1 MMISKGC
8 DNIENFSREVHFT
21 NSAREAWSLILKT
34 QGSKAKVL
42 LPSYIGVTDREG
54 SGIYD
59 PITSNKV
66 DHDFYLLNEDL
77 TISLNEIERCLLK
90 DDYAMVLLV
99 HYFGFKIQNITAIS
113 RLCKQH
119 NVLIVEDCAHLYNY
133 NMLNY
138 SDVGTYGDFAF
149 YSLHKF
155 FPFQDGG
162 MFIQNNLEIKTP
174 DFSDIKSTSKLY
186 SQFIKYDA
194 RAIADKRIENFK
206 IMDKLIKN
214 IAGLKSLREIN
225 QGDIPHNYPII
236 VENDLREKLYFWL
249 LDRKIPLIA
258 LYYRL
263 INPLQNKKYLTM
275 KDISGNILNL
285 PIHQDMNEEDIK
297 YVVDLLKKGLADLS

>member
-1 MMISKGC
+1 MISKGSNNI
-8 DNIENFSREVHFT
+8 DNYSREVHFT
-21 NSAREAWSLILKT
+21 NSAREAWSLILK
-34 QGSKAKVL
+34 SLNPNNKVL

-59 PITSNKV
+59 PIINNKV

-77 TISLNEIERCLLK
+77 TISLNEIERCLIK
-90 DDYAMVLLV
+90 DDYSMILLV

-162 MFIQNNLEIKTP
+162 MLIQNNLEIKP
-174 DFSDIKSTSKLY
+174 PNFSNIKLTSKLY

-194 RAIADKRIENFK
+194 KAIADKRIENFK
-206 IMDKLIKN
+206 IVDKLTKN
-214 IAGLKSLREIN
+214 IAGLKSLREIK

-236 VENDLREKLYFWL
+236 VKNDLREKLYFWL

-263 INPLQNKKYLTM
+263 INPLQNKTYLTM
-275 KDISGNILNL
+275 KGISDNILNL
-285 PIHQDMNEEDIK
+285 PIHQDMNVEDIE
-297 YVVDLLKKGLADLS
+297 YVIDLLKQGLADLS

>member
-1 MMISKGC
+1 MISNKSN
-8 DNIENFSREVHFT
+8 NIKNYSRELHLT
-21 NSAREAWSLILKT
+21 NTAREAWSLILRT
-34 QGSKAKVL
+34 LDSKAKVL

-59 PITSNKV
+59 PIINIKI

-77 TISLNEIERCLLK
+77 TISLNEIERCLIK
-90 DDYAMVLLV
+90 EDYAMILLV

-133 NMLNY
+133 NILNY

-155 FPFQDGG
+155 FPFQNGG
-162 MFIQNNLEIKTP
+162 MFIQNNLEIKIP
-174 DFSDIKSTSKLY
+174 NFSNIKLTSKLY
-186 SQFIKYDA
+186 RQFIKYDA
-194 RAIADKRIENFK
+194 KAIADKRIENFM

-214 IAGLKSLREIN
+214 IAGLKPLRKIK

-236 VENDLREKLYFWL
+236 IENDLREKLYFWL
-249 LDRKIPLIA
+249 LYRKIPLIA

-263 INPLQNKKYLTM
+263 INPLQNKLYLTM
-275 KDISGNILNL
+275 KGISDNILNL
-285 PIHQDMNEEDIK
+285 PIHQDMNDEEIEH
-297 YVVDLLKKGLADLS
+297 VIDLLKQGLADLS